1 MSPSDRVLDPFD
13 VQATKKVNLAA
24 ADKPALTEQVT
35 KWRSMMTTRVATSP
49 SPAVVPA
56 AAAAPALG
64 VASGGTA
71 PAPVPSR

>member
-35 KWRSMMTTRVATSP
+35 KWRSMMTTRVAASP

-56 AAAAPALG
+56 AAAAPGARGRLG
-64 VASGGTA
+64 RDRAGPRA
-71 PAPVPSR
+71 RR